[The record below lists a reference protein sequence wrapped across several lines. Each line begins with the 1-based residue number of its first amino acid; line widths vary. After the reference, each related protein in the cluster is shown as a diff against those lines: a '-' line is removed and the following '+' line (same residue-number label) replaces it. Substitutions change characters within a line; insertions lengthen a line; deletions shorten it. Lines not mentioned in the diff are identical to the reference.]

1 MRFIEKTDY
10 NLSISNSS
18 VNALNAYKI
27 KSIFL
32 LSLDFAADS
41 SRYIWMLS
49 NLIWDRVAINIR
61 WKLKHFQ
68 IMYRP
73 DSDYLTKLFF
83 HLRVR

>member
-1 MRFIEKTDY
+1 MTKSNRLGKISIWSHHMRFIEKTDY

-41 SRYIWMLS
+41 SRYI
-49 NLIWDRVAINIR
+49 
-61 WKLKHFQ
+61 
-68 IMYRP
+68 
-73 DSDYLTKLFF
+73 
-83 HLRVR
+83 